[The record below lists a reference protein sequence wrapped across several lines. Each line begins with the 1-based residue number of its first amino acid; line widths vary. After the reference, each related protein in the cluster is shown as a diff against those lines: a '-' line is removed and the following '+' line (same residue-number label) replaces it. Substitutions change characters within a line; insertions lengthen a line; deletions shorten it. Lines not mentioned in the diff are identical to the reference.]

1 MAHNDPRRRLP
12 PSQIPGHQLYP
23 LLSQLTPLPN
33 LAHIK
38 HENPGGNPGGI
49 PGIHHLAPLATSHHA
64 VVPGKTQCP
73 ICHSYFSKNTDLKR
87 HIETVHEGQ
96 KTQCPTCQALFSR
109 KTDLKRHI
117 ETVHEGKRT
126 HCHLCSASFSRKT
139 DLKRHVETVHEG
151 KRTLCPNCS
160 ASFSRK
166 TGLKQNI
173 DLVHEEKK
181 FQFQES

>member
-1 MAHNDPRRRLP
+1 MTFNSKMTERPKIFLMVIYIVLWP
-12 PSQIPGHQLYP
+12 CLLTTKLSCLQKTNFGHTI
-23 LLSQLTPLPN
+23 S
-33 LAHIK
+33 
-38 HENPGGNPGGI
+38 
-49 PGIHHLAPLATSHHA
+49 GIHHLATSHHA

-166 TGLKQNI
+166 TGLKQQ
-173 DLVHEEKK
+173 H
-181 FQFQES
+181 

>member
-1 MAHNDPRRRLP
+1 MKAKTAEISKIALCLSYLIPYQKSHQPAKALTVLP
-12 PSQIPGHQLYP
+12 SEKV
-23 LLSQLTPLPN
+23 LSAN
-33 LAHIK
+33 LIYIALI
-38 HENPGGNPGGI
+38 PGGI
-49 PGIHHLAPLATSHHA
+49 TNQIATSHHP

-96 KTQCPTCQALFSR
+96 KTPCSICNALFSR
-109 KTDLKRHI
+109 KTDLKRHV

-151 KRTLCPNCS
+151 KKSQCPNCN
-160 ASFSRK
+160 ASFARK
-166 TGLKQNI
+166 ADLKQ
-173 DLVHEEKK
+173 
-181 FQFQES
+181 